1 MVRCN
6 DVYMITY
13 LIIYVFQTFAAIGD
27 FGSVVEQLLMTH
39 GKKITSKIY
48 SIMWKCLSIWHIYT
62 LYLYTLTL
70 LSQILGSR
78 IPRCI
83 KVRLKLEKTSFD
95 SKMNIYINVF
105 CKYIIDDGHKE
116 TSESLKF

>member
-48 SIMWKCLSIWHIYT
+48 SIMC
-62 LYLYTLTL
+62 
-70 LSQILGSR
+70 
-78 IPRCI
+78 
-83 KVRLKLEKTSFD
+83 E
-95 SKMNIYINVF
+95 NA
-105 CKYIIDDGHKE
+105 
-116 TSESLKF
+116 